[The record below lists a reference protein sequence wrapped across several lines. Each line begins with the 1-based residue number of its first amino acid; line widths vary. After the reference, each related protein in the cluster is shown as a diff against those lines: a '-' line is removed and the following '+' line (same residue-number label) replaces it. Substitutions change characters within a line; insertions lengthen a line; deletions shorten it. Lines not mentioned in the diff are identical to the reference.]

1 MFLIGLTG
9 GIAAGKSTVAGIW
22 VALGAIEIDAD
33 LLAREVVQPGTVGIE
48 KIRQV
53 FGSGVFTATGDLD
66 RKALGE
72 IVFNNVAKR
81 KKLEGI
87 VHPLVRARAQE
98 MLRSLPADS
107 IVIYTVPLLVEANVE
122 LPFDVVVSVEAPETE
137 RAQRLVGSRGMTL
150 EQALS
155 RIKAQASAIERAARA
170 DYILN
175 SNQSLAALSSDA
187 TKLFEKFK
195 VMNEQGLK

>member
-53 FGSGVFTATGDLD
+53 FGSGVFTSTGDLD
-66 RKALGE
+66 RKALGA
-72 IVFNNVAKR
+72 IVFNNAATR
-81 KKLEGI
+81 KELEVI

>member
-1 MFLIGLTG
+1 
-9 GIAAGKSTVAGIW
+9 
-22 VALGAIEIDAD
+22 
-33 LLAREVVQPGTVGIE
+33 
-48 KIRQV
+48 
-53 FGSGVFTATGDLD
+53 
-66 RKALGE
+66 
-72 IVFNNVAKR
+72 
-81 KKLEGI
+81 
-87 VHPLVRARAQE
+87 

-122 LPFDVVVSVEAPETE
+122 LPFDFVVSVEAPETE

>member
-72 IVFNNVAKR
+72 IVFNNAAKR
-81 KKLEGI
+81 KELEGI

-98 MLRSLPADS
+98 ILRSLPADS

-137 RAQRLVGSRGMTL
+137 RARRLVGSRGMTL

>member
-81 KKLEGI
+81 KELEGI

-155 RIKAQASAIERAARA
+155 RIKAQASTIERAARA
-170 DYILN
+170 DHILN
-175 SNQSLAALSSDA
+175 SNQSLSALSSDA